1 MAIDQTKLNFRLETP
16 LGENTLVV
24 SRFEAS
30 EGISQLYHC
39 RLELVSTE
47 LAVDFKAI
55 LGKAALLTI
64 APPGGSQRH
73 LHGIVTR
80 FAQQPPE
87 GNYARYEA
95 DLRPTLWILAQRRNS
110 RIFQEQTVPAI
121 VQTLLGE
128 ASIKAIDNK
137 IQGKHPVRG
146 YCVQYQES
154 DFAFVSRL
162 MEEEGIFYYFRHSPE
177 DGHVLVLADGTDF
190 VACPGVAEAAY
201 SPGQE
206 QAVGREALHRFQR
219 EQRLLTARYVVD
231 DFNFVDPKTDL
242 TAEATAS
249 LPQTLPAGTF
259 EHFDYPT
266 GQVKQGAETE
276 GKMAFGEDLA
286 LLRADAARAAA
297 FAFAG
302 ESDIAGLLAGHK
314 VKIAGCPRPDFDG
327 EYLLTGLDTAGDQA
341 EGLGESGGRG
351 GAAAHLGNRFR
362 CLPLKEVPVF
372 RPAAETPLPRMPGP
386 QTALVVG
393 PAGEE
398 IHTDQY
404 GRVKVQFHWDRYGQ
418 ADDKSSCWLRVSQSW
433 AGNLWGA
440 FVLPRI
446 GMEVVVDF
454 LDGDPDRPLVTGAV
468 YNAMTMPPYPLPDK
482 ATQSVFKS
490 QSSKGGGGTNE
501 IRLEDK
507 KDAEQI
513 FINAQMD
520 YDFQTGHDRREQVG
534 NDLHLT
540 VKNDRFAQVDN
551 NAHET
556 IGADLRQQIGK
567 DRHLAVTGKQA
578 VVIGEGGSLELGSDL
593 NEKIGGDNS
602 RVVSGN
608 ILIDGGGD
616 IVIEAATS
624 LTLVCGSS
632 SCVIDATG
640 VTLKGSILTLDG
652 SKTNIN
658 SGPGSSP
665 ASLSP
670 GSLVAPT
677 APDPPVAPEEAKP
690 GETVAAPPAHKPPK
704 TEEAVEPGSEAKKE
718 PEPPDWIEIE
728 MVTEDGEPAAGERYK
743 IELPDG
749 SVAEGTLD
757 QKGFARVEGV
767 KPGNCK
773 VSFPNLDKK
782 NWEKGS

>member
-1 MAIDQTKLNFRLETP
+1 MATIDQTKLNFRLETP
-16 LGENTLVV
+16 LGADKLVI

-39 RLELVSTE
+39 RLELISTD
-47 LAVDFKAI
+47 LQVDFKAI
-55 LGKAALLTI
+55 LGKTVLLTI
-64 APPGGSQRH
+64 APPAGSARH

-87 GNYARYEA
+87 GSFARYEA
-95 DLRPTLWILAQRRNS
+95 DIRPSLWVLAQRRNC
-110 RIFQEQTVPAI
+110 RIFQEQTVPEI
-121 VQTLLGE
+121 LQVLLDE

-137 IQGKHPVRG
+137 IQGKHPQRG

-154 DFAFVSRL
+154 DFDFASRL
-162 MEEEGIFYYFRHSPE
+162 MEEEGIFYYFRHSPKE
-177 DGHVLVLADGTDF
+177 GHVLVLADGTDF

-201 SPGQE
+201 NAGQE
-206 QAVGREALHRFQR
+206 QAVGKETLHRFQR

-249 LPQTLPAGTF
+249 LPQTLPPGTF

-286 LLRADAARAAA
+286 LLRADAARAQA
-297 FAFAG
+297 FAFSG

-314 VKIAGCPRPDFDG
+314 LKIANCPRPDFDG
-327 EYLLTGLDTAGDQA
+327 EYLLTGVETVGDQS
-341 EGLGESGGRG
+341 EGLGESGGKGG
-351 GAAAHLGNRFR
+351 GAHLANRFV

-372 RPAAETPLPRMPGP
+372 RPAARTPRPRMPGP

-393 PAGEE
+393 PSGEE
-398 IHTDQY
+398 IHTDPY

-468 YNAMTMPPYPLPDK
+468 YNAVTMPPYALPDK

-513 FINAQMD
+513 FVNAQKNLD
-520 YDFQTGHDRREQVG
+520 LRVGTDRFETVANDFHLTVENDQYTEVVNNQHSKVG
-534 NDLHLT
+534 ND
-540 VKNDRFAQVDN
+540 QV
-551 NAHET
+551 AE
-556 IGADLRQQIGK
+556 IAK
-567 DRHLAVTGKQA
+567 DRHLRVAGKEAKEITGSQSLAVTGDAMLVYKAAYAEEVAAKRSVKADEIVFQA
-578 VVIGEGGSLELGSDL
+578 ASKISLICGGSQVVIDPQ
-593 NEKIGGDNS
+593 
-602 RVVSGN
+602 
-608 ILIDGGGD
+608 
-616 IVIEAATS
+616 
-624 LTLVCGSS
+624 
-632 SCVIDATG
+632 G
-640 VTLKGSILTLDG
+640 VTLKATTVTLDG
-652 SKTNIN
+652 AKTNIN

-665 ASLSP
+665 GSYAA
-670 GSLVAPT
+670 GSLVPPMAPAAPT
-677 APDPPVAPEEAKP
+677 AAGTTDP
-690 GETVAAPPAHKPPK
+690 GESVQYKAHTQVTQAGEGGSG
-704 TEEAVEPGSEAKKE
+704 TESETT
-718 PEPPDWIEIE
+718 WIEIE
-728 MVTEDGEPAAGERYK
+728 MVQEDDAPAVGMRYEVK
-743 IELPDG
+743 LSDG
-749 SVAEGTLD
+749 SVASGTLD
-757 QKGFARVEGV
+757 EKGQARIEGIP
-767 KPGNCK
+767 PGNCELA
-773 VSFPNLDKK
+773 FPDLDGEA
-782 NWEKGS
+782 WEKA

>member
-16 LGENTLVV
+16 LGADKLVV

-30 EGISQLYHC
+30 EGISQLYEC
-39 RLELVSTE
+39 RLELISEE

-64 APPGGSQRH
+64 ALPGGSTRH

-80 FAQQPPE
+80 FAQLPPE
-87 GNYARYEA
+87 GSYARYEA
-95 DLRPTLWILAQRRNS
+95 DLRPSLWVLAQRRNC

-128 ASIKAIDNK
+128 ASIKAIDDK
-137 IQGKHPVRG
+137 IQGKHPQRG

-154 DFAFVSRL
+154 DFDFASRL
-162 MEEEGIFYYFRHSPE
+162 MEEEGIFYYFRHSPKE
-177 DGHVLVLADGTDF
+177 GHVLVLADGTDF
-190 VACPGVAEAAY
+190 VACPGVDEAAY
-201 SPGQE
+201 NAGQE
-206 QAVGREALHRFQR
+206 QAVGKETLHRFQR

-249 LPQTLPAGTF
+249 LPQTLPPGTF

-297 FAFAG
+297 FGFAG
-302 ESDIAGLLAGHK
+302 ESDIGGLLAGHK
-314 VKIAGCPRPDFDG
+314 LKIANCPRPDFDG
-327 EYLLTGLDTAGDQA
+327 EYLLTAVETVGDQS
-341 EGLGESGGRG
+341 ESLGESGGG
-351 GAAAHLGNRFR
+351 GGGAAHLGNRFS

-372 RPAAETPLPRMPGP
+372 RPAARTPRPRMPGP

-393 PAGEE
+393 PSGEE
-398 IHTDQY
+398 IHTDPY
-404 GRVKVQFHWDRYGQ
+404 GRVKVQFHWDRYSK

-468 YNAMTMPPYPLPDK
+468 YNAVTMPPYALPDK

-513 FINAQMD
+513 FINAQKD
-520 YDFQTGHDRREQVG
+520 FDFQVGHDSRMQVG
-534 NDLHLT
+534 NDQHAT
-540 VKNDRFAQVDN
+540 IKNDRFEQVDN

-556 IGADLRQQIGK
+556 IGADLREKVGK
-567 DRHLAVTGKQA
+567 DHHLAVTGKQA
-578 VVIGEGGSLELGSDL
+578 MAIGEGVSQEIGADRDEKVGGNQSL
-593 NEKIGGDNS
+593 KVGGNL
-602 RVVSGN
+602 
-608 ILIDGGGD
+608 LIDGGGD

-677 APDPPVAPEEAKP
+677 APDPPVAPEAATS
-690 GETVAAPPAHKPPK
+690 GENVKPPAHKPPK
-704 TEEAVEPGSEAKKE
+704 TEEVVQQGGEEKKE
-718 PEPPDWIEIE
+718 PEPPDWIELE
-728 MVTEDGEPAAGERYK
+728 MVNEDGEPAAGERYT

-757 QKGFARVEGV
+757 QKGYARVEGV

>member
-1 MAIDQTKLNFRLETP
+1 MATIDQTKLDFRLETP
-16 LGENTLVV
+16 LGADKLIV

-30 EGISQLYHC
+30 ERVSQLYAC
-39 RLELVSTE
+39 RLELISKD
-47 LAVDFKAI
+47 LQVDFKAI

-64 APPGGSQRH
+64 APPGGSKRH

-80 FAQQPPE
+80 FAQLPPE
-87 GNYARYEA
+87 GSFARYEA
-95 DLRPTLWILAQRRNS
+95 DLRPSLWVLTQRRNC
-110 RIFQEQTVPAI
+110 RIFQEQTVPEI
-121 VQTLLGE
+121 LQVLLGE

-137 IQGKHPVRG
+137 IQGKHPQRG

-154 DFAFVSRL
+154 DFDFASRL

-190 VACPGVAEAAY
+190 VATPGVDEAAY
-201 SPGQE
+201 NAGQE
-206 QAVGREALHRFQR
+206 QSVGRETLHRFQR
-219 EQRLLTARYVVD
+219 EQHLLTARYVVD

-242 TAEATAS
+242 KAEATAS
-249 LPQTLPAGTF
+249 LPQTLPPGTF

-276 GKMAFGEDLA
+276 GKMAFGEELA

-302 ESDIAGLLAGHK
+302 ESDIAGLLAGHML
-314 VKIAGCPRPDFDG
+314 KIGGCPRPDFDG
-327 EYLLTGLDTAGDQA
+327 EYLLTELETVGDQS
-341 EGLGESGGRG
+341 EGLGASGGKS
-351 GAAAHLGNRFR
+351 GAVHMANRFV

-372 RPAAETPLPRMPGP
+372 RPAARTPRPRMPGP

-393 PAGEE
+393 PGGEE
-398 IHTDQY
+398 IHTDTY
-404 GRVKVQFHWDRYGQ
+404 GRVKVQFHWDRYSK

-468 YNAMTMPPYPLPDK
+468 YNAVTMPPYALPDK

-513 FINAQMD
+513 FVNAQKD
-520 YDFQTGHDRREQVG
+520 FDFQVGHDSRAQVG
-534 NDLHLT
+534 NDAHVT
-540 VKNDRFAQVDN
+540 IKNDRFEQVDN

-556 IGADLRQQIGK
+556 IGADLRQKVAK
-567 DRHLAVTGKQA
+567 DHHLTVTGKQA
-578 VVIGEGGSLELGSDL
+578 VAIGEGVSVEIGADRD
-593 NEKIGGDNS
+593 EKVGGNQTS
-602 RVVSGN
+602 IVGGN
-608 ILIDGGGD
+608 VLIDGGGD
-616 IVIEAATS
+616 ILIEAATS
-624 LTLVCGSS
+624 LTLVVGSS

-640 VTLKGSILTLDG
+640 VTLKGTIITLDG

-665 ASLSP
+665 ASVSS

-677 APDPPVAPEEAKP
+677 APDPPVAPEAATP
-690 GETVAAPPAHKPPK
+690 GQDVKPPAHKPPK
-704 TEEAVEPGSEAKKE
+704 TEEAVQQGNEEKKE

-728 MVTEDGEPAAGERYK
+728 MVTAEGEPAAGERYK

-757 QKGFARVEGV
+757 QKGYARVEGV